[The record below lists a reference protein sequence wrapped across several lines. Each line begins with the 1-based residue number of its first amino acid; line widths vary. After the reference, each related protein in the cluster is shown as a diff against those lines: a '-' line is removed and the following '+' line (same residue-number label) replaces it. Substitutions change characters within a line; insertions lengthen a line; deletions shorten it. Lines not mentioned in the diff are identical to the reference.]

1 MSSSRANTPASDGRP
16 AGSSPCSTGAA
27 DRRLGLFLRPPTP
40 PASTRS
46 PAPTP
51 RPRDATPP
59 RHRRR
64 LRRSGFAVA
73 LACRPGR
80 RSRSRPA
87 ARPFH
92 PVRPGPVV
100 DRSDARAEPFGGP
113 LPPPGTGSIALVL
126 VSSGMMGSA
135 IRPAYLGSFANRR
148 SRHCLVG
155 QPRRLTTWAVVIGVV
170 KYRPTARSRSSG
182 PDIRKTFR
190 SVSKKT
196 SAAPAPNGSS
206 NSRMSLPVKIV
217 LTNDARCRIP
227 PDMAYGGLFEYSPK
241 PKRSR

>member
-1 MSSSRANTPASDGRP
+1 MFISRHTLKWTKTCRSSGDFPHAHTAH
-16 AGSSPCSTGAA
+16 
-27 DRRLGLFLRPPTP
+27 FLLNRHRPPTP

-113 LPPPGTGSIALVL
+113 LPPPGTGSDRLGPCLQRDDGFRHTTGIPGILRQPAFRALPGRTAQAPHPPGPW
-126 VSSGMMGSA
+126 SSA
-135 IRPAYLGSFANRR
+135 
-148 SRHCLVG
+148 
-155 QPRRLTTWAVVIGVV
+155 W
-170 KYRPTARSRSSG
+170 
-182 PDIRKTFR
+182 
-190 SVSKKT
+190 
-196 SAAPAPNGSS
+196 
-206 NSRMSLPVKIV
+206 
-217 LTNDARCRIP
+217 
-227 PDMAYGGLFEYSPK
+227 
-241 PKRSR
+241 